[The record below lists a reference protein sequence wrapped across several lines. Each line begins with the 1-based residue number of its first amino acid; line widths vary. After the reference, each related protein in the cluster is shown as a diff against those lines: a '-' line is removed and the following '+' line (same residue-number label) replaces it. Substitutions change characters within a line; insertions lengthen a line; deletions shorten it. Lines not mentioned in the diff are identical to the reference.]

1 MKVKHLGGVVLA
13 ASLFLLFDINAQA
26 RYLKY
31 ADTINFTSYEDDI
44 AEEQRLGD
52 MELIAQLI
60 QAEAGNQSLDG
71 KRLVADVIINR
82 VNSPLFPNT
91 VEEVI
96 FQDCPLQ
103 FSVTKNG
110 AWEKA
115 AYNMEESDY
124 KAVELEW
131 DNPTNTKVLYFN
143 NSKNVGGSGK
153 PFKVGDH
160 YFNH

>member
-13 ASLFLLFDINAQA
+13 ASLFLLFNINAQA

-44 AEEQRLGD
+44 AEEERLGD
-52 MELIAQLI
+52 MELVAQLI

-96 FQDCPLQ
+96 FQDGPLQ

-110 AWEKA
+110 AC
-115 AYNMEESDY
+115 Y

>member
-31 ADTINFTSYEDDI
+31 ADTIELTSEEDDI
-44 AEEQRLGD
+44 AEEQKLGD

-115 AYNMEESDY
+115 AYNMEESDFL
-124 KAVELEW
+124 AVELEW